1 MQQALLYFCLLSFE
15 SKLTQSLLLLF
26 NVSLISVDKL
36 TIMTKTFFTNT
47 LAALFIILFP
57 AGWLHSQSCVVDKE
71 SIKGTYTGD
80 CKKGKAH
87 GKGKSIGSD
96 TYEGDFKNGLP
107 DGQGTYTWANKN
119 FFTGKFVKGLRDGK
133 GIMTFKTEGGQD
145 SLVAGFWKKDIYIGK
160 NERPWLVHSKT
171 GSVRSVD
178 VEYTPDNVNRVKIII
193 TTTTGGV
200 PSIGGILPRASA
212 SNIVV
217 IKGNY
222 ERSTTLETHYKSTET
237 SLMEVVFPLH
247 IKFNIGSEQ
256 VEVEFFEQGSYTV
269 TVSVNQ

>member
-1 MQQALLYFCLLSFE
+1 
-15 SKLTQSLLLLF
+15 
-26 NVSLISVDKL
+26 
-36 TIMTKTFFTNT
+36 MTKTFFTKVNFS
-47 LAALFIILFP
+47 LLVFLFAAGMLY
-57 AGWLHSQSCVVDKE
+57 SQNCEVGKE
-71 SIKGTYTGD
+71 AIKGTYTGD

-87 GKGKSIGSD
+87 GKGKSVGTD

-107 DGQGTYTWANKN
+107 DGQGTYTWNNKN
-119 FFTGKFVKGLRDGK
+119 VFTGKYVKGLRDGK
-133 GIMTFKTEGGQD
+133 GIMAFKREGAQD
-145 SLVAGFWKKDIYIGK
+145 SIVEGYWKKDIYIGK
-160 NERPWLVHSKT
+160 NEKPWLVHSKT

-178 VEYTPDNVNRVKIII
+178 VEYTPDIVNRVKIII

-212 SNIVV
+212 NNIVV

-237 SLMEVVFPLH
+237 SLMEVVFPFH

-256 VEVEFFEQGSYTV
+256 VEIEFFEHGSYTV
-269 TVSVNQ
+269 TVAVNQ